1 MKAENVPGTPTYKS
15 YSIRYESVWH
25 NNAQIVADEDTNKF
39 YVALY
44 STVFLYDRTI
54 RPMLPDLP
62 SQMLRRFGVEVRGE
76 DLRYEEEWERR
87 WRYVSEAID
96 RMGTVQLRMFDR
108 WGNRVDELLYP
119 PEYWDMLYAGYRAGV
134 VGRVFRENSL
144 KPFYVL
150 GYITSFY
157 DPGVYCPYTVSIST
171 ALPLYKYGSKDLKER
186 YLPNLIA
193 TEGEIWQGATWMTE
207 AKGGSD
213 LGNTVETIA
222 EPSEN
227 GVWIL
232 NGEKYF
238 ASNVGAEVAVVAAR
252 IKGRPKGVRSLALF
266 LLPKYRRDGSLNYL
280 VRRIKPKIGTRS
292 VPTGEVELRN
302 SEAYLLGRPEWGIYL
317 ILEAL
322 NVSRVANSVGSVAL
336 AHRSWVEAMNFA
348 KRRWAFGRYINDHPL
363 LKRQFEDVA
372 REVEEAF
379 VLAWESVEALDGVYL
394 EKPKYSK
401 AYHTFRLIAHMSKY
415 WTAEVS
421 VKAAKWS
428 MEVHGGMGVLEE
440 YPAERLLREA
450 MILPIWEGTAH
461 RQVLDGVE
469 AIVKKDAHVGL
480 YERFKDYA
488 GAEEIRRLGEE
499 IKAMDDL
506 RREREADLLFKGMID
521 ATLKVLRERYSLT

>member
-1 MKAENVPGTPTYKS
+1 
-15 YSIRYESVWH
+15 
-25 NNAQIVADEDTNKF
+25 
-39 YVALY
+39 
-44 STVFLYDRTI
+44 
-54 RPMLPDLP
+54 MLPERP
-62 SQMLRRFGVEVRGE
+62 SGMLKDFGIEVKEE
-76 DLRYEEEWERR
+76 DLKYEEEWEGR
-87 WRYVSEAID
+87 WKYVSEAVD

-108 WGNRVDELLYP
+108 WGNRIDELLYP
-119 PEYWDMLYAGYRAGV
+119 PEYWEMLYAGYRAGV
-134 VGRVFRENSL
+134 VGRAFKEGSL

-171 ALPLYKYGSKDLKER
+171 ALPLYKYGSEELKER

-207 AKGGSD
+207 AGGGSD
-213 LGNTVETIA
+213 LGNTVETVA
-222 EPSEN
+222 APV
-227 GVWIL
+227 GDGLYIL

-252 IKGRPKGVRSLALF
+252 IKGKPKGVRSLALF

-292 VPTGEVELRN
+292 VPTGEVELRD
-302 SEAYLLGRPEWGIYL
+302 SEAYLLGREEWGIYL

-336 AHRSWVEAMNFA
+336 AHRAWVEALTFA
-348 KRRWAFGRYINDHPL
+348 KKRWAFGKYIHEHPL
-363 LKRQFEDVA
+363 LRRQFEDME
-372 REVEEAF
+372 REVREAF
-379 VLAWESVEALDGVYL
+379 ALAWEAVEALDGVFL
-394 EKPKYSK
+394 EKPRYSR
-401 AYHTFRLIAHMSKY
+401 AYHTFRLIAHMAKY

-421 VKAAKWS
+421 VRAAKWA

-440 YPAERLLREA
+440 YPVERLLREA

-461 RQVLDGVE
+461 RQVLDGIE
-469 AIVKKDAHVGL
+469 AIVKKDAHLGL

-488 GAEEIRRLGEE
+488 GAEEIRRIGEE
-499 IKAMDDL
+499 IKGMDEYV
-506 RREREADLLFKGMID
+506 RERDADLLFTGLIG
-521 ATLKVLRERYSLT
+521 ATLKVLRQRYSLT

>member
-1 MKAENVPGTPTYKS
+1 
-15 YSIRYESVWH
+15 
-25 NNAQIVADEDTNKF
+25 
-39 YVALY
+39 
-44 STVFLYDRTI
+44 
-54 RPMLPDLP
+54 MLKD
-62 SQMLRRFGVEVRGE
+62 FGIEVKEE
-76 DLRYEEEWERR
+76 DLKYEEEWEGR
-87 WRYVSEAID
+87 WKYVSEAVD

-108 WGNRVDELLYP
+108 WGNRIDELLYP
-119 PEYWDMLYAGYRAGV
+119 PEYWEMLYAGYRAGV
-134 VGRVFRENSL
+134 VGRAFKEGSL

-171 ALPLYKYGSKDLKER
+171 ALPLYKYGSEELKDR

-207 AKGGSD
+207 AGGGSD
-213 LGNTVETIA
+213 LGNTVETVA
-222 EPSEN
+222 APV
-227 GVWIL
+227 GDGLYIL

-252 IKGRPKGVRSLALF
+252 IKGKPKGVRSLALF

-292 VPTGEVELRN
+292 VPTGEVELRD
-302 SEAYLLGRPEWGIYL
+302 SEAYLLGREEWGIYL

-336 AHRSWVEAMNFA
+336 AHRAWVEALTFA
-348 KRRWAFGRYINDHPL
+348 KKRWAFGKYIHEHPL
-363 LKRQFEDVA
+363 LRRQFEDME
-372 REVEEAF
+372 REVREAF
-379 VLAWESVEALDGVYL
+379 ALAWEAVEALDGVFL
-394 EKPKYSK
+394 EKPRYSR
-401 AYHTFRLIAHMSKY
+401 AYHTFRLIAHMAKY

-421 VKAAKWS
+421 VRAAKWA

-440 YPAERLLREA
+440 YPVERLLREA

-461 RQVLDGVE
+461 RQVLDGIE
-469 AIVKKDAHVGL
+469 AVVKKDAHLGL

-488 GAEEIRRLGEE
+488 GAEEIRRIGEE
-499 IKAMDDL
+499 IKGMDEYV
-506 RREREADLLFKGMID
+506 RERDADLLFTGLID
-521 ATLKVLRERYSLT
+521 ATLKVLRQRYSLT

>member
-1 MKAENVPGTPTYKS
+1 
-15 YSIRYESVWH
+15 
-25 NNAQIVADEDTNKF
+25 
-39 YVALY
+39 
-44 STVFLYDRTI
+44 
-54 RPMLPDLP
+54 MLPKLP
-62 SQMLRRFGVEVRGE
+62 SQMLGRFGIEVREG

-87 WRYVSEAID
+87 WRYVSEAVD
-96 RMGTVQLRMFDR
+96 RMGTVPLRMFDR

-134 VGRVFRENSL
+134 VGRVFREGTL

-171 ALPLYKYGSKDLKER
+171 ALPLYKYGSEELKGR
-186 YLPNLIA
+186 YLPKLIA

-213 LGNTVETIA
+213 LGNTVETVA
-222 EPSEN
+222 EPSED

-252 IKGRPKGVRSLALF
+252 IKEKPKGVRSLALF

-292 VPTGEVELRN
+292 VPTGEVELRD

-317 ILEAL
+317 ILESL

-336 AHRSWVEAMNFA
+336 AHRAWVEALIFA
-348 KRRWAFGRYINDHPL
+348 KRRWAFGRHIHEHPL

-379 VLAWESVEALDGVYL
+379 ALAWEAVEALDEVYL
-394 EKPKYSK
+394 ERPKYSK
-401 AYHTFRLIAHMSKY
+401 AYHTFRLVAHMAKY

-421 VKAAKWS
+421 VRAAKWS

-461 RQVLDGVE
+461 RQVLDGIE
-469 AIVKKDAHVGL
+469 AIVRKDAHVGL

-506 RREREADLLFKGMID
+506 NREREADLLFKGMID
-521 ATLKVLRERYSLT
+521 ATLKVLRQRYRLT

>member
-1 MKAENVPGTPTYKS
+1 
-15 YSIRYESVWH
+15 
-25 NNAQIVADEDTNKF
+25 
-39 YVALY
+39 
-44 STVFLYDRTI
+44 
-54 RPMLPDLP
+54 MLKN
-62 SQMLRRFGVEVRGE
+62 FGIEVKEE

-87 WRYVSEAID
+87 WKYVSEAVD
-96 RMGTVQLRMFDR
+96 RMGTVHLRMFDR

-134 VGRVFRENSL
+134 VGRTFKEGSL

-171 ALPLYKYGSKDLKER
+171 ALPLYKYGSEDLKGR
-186 YLPNLIA
+186 YLPRLIA

-207 AKGGSD
+207 ARGGSD
-213 LGNTVETIA
+213 LGNTVETVA
-222 EPSEN
+222 EPSEG
-227 GVWIL
+227 GVWLL

-292 VPTGEVELRN
+292 VPTGEVELRG
-302 SEAYLLGRPEWGIYL
+302 SEAYLLGREEWGIYL

-322 NVSRVANSVGSVAL
+322 NVSRVANSIGSVAL
-336 AHRSWVEAMNFA
+336 AHRAWVEALTFA
-348 KRRWAFGRYINDHPL
+348 KKRWAFGRYINEHPL
-363 LKRQFEDVA
+363 LKRQFEDMEGEI
-372 REVEEAF
+372 RKAF
-379 VLAWESVEALDGVYL
+379 ALAWEAVEALDEVYL
-394 EKPKYSK
+394 EKPRYSQ
-401 AYHTFRLIAHMSKY
+401 AYHTFRLIAHMAKY

-421 VKAAKWS
+421 VKAAKWA

-440 YPAERLLREA
+440 YPVERLLREA

-461 RQVLDGVE
+461 RQVLDGIE
-469 AIVKKDAHVGL
+469 AIVKKDAHIGL
-480 YERFKDYA
+480 YERLKGYA
-488 GAEEIRRLGEE
+488 GAEEIRRIGEE
-499 IKAMDDL
+499 IKGMDDYA
-506 RREREADLLFKGMID
+506 RERDADLLFMGLID
-521 ATLKVLRERYSLT
+521 ATLKVLRGRYSLT